1 MRLRESRCCLVPS
14 KCLASHFVS
23 SSSLYSCLVSAASV
37 LGLEFHKSTGAVKTL
52 SLAQVRQP
60 IYKSSQKAWQRY
72 GDGVMPLLKAL
83 EKRGIDVTE
92 WD

>member
-14 KCLASHFVS
+14 KCLASHFLCS
-23 SSSLYSCLVSAASV
+23 NPLFNWLASAASV

-52 SLAQVRQP
+52 SLVQVRQP